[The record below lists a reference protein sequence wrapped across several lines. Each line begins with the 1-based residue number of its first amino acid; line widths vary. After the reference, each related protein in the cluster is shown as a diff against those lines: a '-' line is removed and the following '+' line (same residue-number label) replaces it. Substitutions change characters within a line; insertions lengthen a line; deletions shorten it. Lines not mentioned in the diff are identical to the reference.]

1 MSQTSLVKRISENVP
16 SVPDIQIDPPIA
28 ELDRAVLEE
37 AQRRDDA
44 VLLMTDPGIGPVTAP
59 MAGRL
64 FGAKRG
70 DAVFSAEVLQ
80 SPSLFNLQLSTVTSR

>member
-1 MSQTSLVKRISENVP
+1 
-16 SVPDIQIDPPIA
+16 
-28 ELDRAVLEE
+28 LDRAVLEE

-64 FGAKRG
+64 SGRSVGMLF
-70 DAVFSAEVLQ
+70 FLPMVLQ
-80 SPSLFNLQLSTVTSR
+80 SPSLFNLQLSTVNL